1 MVGWSLCQGSAIGLS
16 LVLSVTIE
24 APLKRYF
31 REAENVSATAAGRF
45 WGNGSHMQ
53 KDQTS
58 LCQVELSANETYNVY
73 SQGLAFKLSKKLRDR
88 LVEAQVPTVHP
99 NRMSCNCVYLQEEIV
114 PR

>member
-1 MVGWSLCQGSAIGLS
+1 MVGWSLCQDSAIGLS

-31 REAENVSATAAGRF
+31 REAENVSTTAA
-45 WGNGSHMQ
+45 GNGSHTQ

-73 SQGLAFKLSKKLRDR
+73 SQRLAFKPSKKLRDR

>member
-45 WGNGSHMQ
+45 WGNGSHTQ

-73 SQGLAFKLSKKLRDR
+73 SQGLAFSPSKKLRDR

>member
-24 APLKRYF
+24 ALLKRYF

-45 WGNGSHMQ
+45 WGNGSHTQ

-58 LCQVELSANETYNVY
+58 LCQVELSANETYNV
-73 SQGLAFKLSKKLRDR
+73 AFRPSKKLRDR